1 MANRRAF
8 NEGFEAL
15 ERPGA
20 SALILVDL
28 DGFKGVNDGFG
39 HAAGD
44 AVLVAVSERLRS
56 VVRRGDLV
64 ARIGRDEFAVM
75 CGNVPDRP
83 LTSPAVRRDPT
94 AAYLAS
100 FIPLGLA
107 SNAIGPSVT
116 ALRRQVG
123 VDVGAISQLF
133 IASAIGYFIGSILSG
148 RGYDRRLGHRLYA
161 AGLAGSGLAILASG
175 FVSSFGAL
183 LTAFLAVG
191 LAGGA
196 IDVGGNTLMVWQRQG
211 NVGPF
216 MNALHLCFGIGALLA
231 PLLINRSVAWGGDVR
246 IAFGVVAALSVAVGA
261 WIWSCAEPPQLV
273 HRAVPE
279 LRPELRPDTAAD
291 GSPQAAKTSSRRLL
305 GIVAFFFVLYVGLEI
320 GFAGWIHTYAEEI
333 HLGSANVVS
342 AVTTLFWGMFT
353 LGRISAIV
361 VARRIKVE
369 TLLVGVSLSTV
380 AAALV
385 LVVANGGKVG
395 VWIGTAAFGFS
406 VAPQFPTM
414 VAFAE
419 EHLSL
424 TGTATS
430 WFMGAAAIGGL
441 TSPWLIGQ
449 LFDHV
454 GPKAMPATVLAA
466 AVATL
471 SWLLYV
477 RRCLHMS
484 AAERSSIG
492 RVPVVG

>member
-1 MANRRAF
+1 M
-8 NEGFEAL
+8 
-15 ERPGA
+15 
-20 SALILVDL
+20 
-28 DGFKGVNDGFG
+28 
-39 HAAGD
+39 
-44 AVLVAVSERLRS
+44 
-56 VVRRGDLV
+56 
-64 ARIGRDEFAVM
+64 
-75 CGNVPDRP
+75 
-83 LTSPAVRRDPT
+83 RRDPT

-116 ALRRQVG
+116 ALRKQVG

-133 IASAIGYFIGSILSG
+133 IAAAVGYFIGSILSG
-148 RGYDRRLGHRLYA
+148 HGYDRRLGHRLYA
-161 AGLAGSGLAILASG
+161 AGLSGSGLAILASG
-175 FVSSFGAL
+175 FVSSFAAL
-183 LTAFLAVG
+183 LAVFLAVG

-246 IAFGVVAALSVAVGA
+246 IAFGVVAVLSVAVGT
-261 WIWSCAEPPQLV
+261 WIWSCTEPPQLV
-273 HRAVPE
+273 HGAVPQ
-279 LRPELRPDTAAD
+279 LTSDNAGGGA
-291 GSPQAAKTSSRRLL
+291 PQAAKTSSRRLL

-333 HLGSANVVS
+333 HLGGANVVS
-342 AVTTLFWGMFT
+342 AVTTLFWAMFT

-369 TLLVGVSLSTV
+369 TLLVGVSVLTV
-380 AAALV
+380 VAALV
-385 LVVANGGKVG
+385 LVVANGGAVG

-430 WFMGAAAIGGL
+430 WFMGAAAVGGL
-441 TSPWLIGQ
+441 TFPWLIGQ

-471 SWLLYV
+471 GWLLFV
-477 RRCLHMS
+477 RRCL
-484 AAERSSIG
+484 RG
-492 RVPVVG
+492 RALG

>member
-1 MANRRAF
+1 M
-8 NEGFEAL
+8 
-15 ERPGA
+15 
-20 SALILVDL
+20 
-28 DGFKGVNDGFG
+28 
-39 HAAGD
+39 
-44 AVLVAVSERLRS
+44 
-56 VVRRGDLV
+56 
-64 ARIGRDEFAVM
+64 
-75 CGNVPDRP
+75 
-83 LTSPAVRRDPT
+83 RRDPT

-107 SNAIGPSVT
+107 ANAIGPSVT

-133 IASAIGYFIGSILSG
+133 IASAIGYFIGSMLSG
-148 RGYDRRLGHRLYA
+148 RGYDRRFGHRLYA
-161 AGLAGSGLAILASG
+161 AGLVGSGMAILGSG

-183 LTAFLAVG
+183 LGAFLVVG
-191 LAGGA
+191 LAGGC

-211 NVGPF
+211 NLGPF
-216 MNALHLCFGIGALLA
+216 MNALHLCFGVGALLA

-261 WIWSCAEPPQLV
+261 WIWSCAEPPPLV
-273 HRAVPE
+273 HGVAPQ
-279 LRPELRPDTAAD
+279 LRPNRAAD

-369 TLLVGVSLSTV
+369 TLLVGVSILTV

-385 LVVANGGKVG
+385 LVVANGGALG

-441 TSPWLIGQ
+441 TFPWLIGQ

-471 SWLLYV
+471 GWLLFV
-477 RRCLHMS
+477 RRCL
-484 AAERSSIG
+484 RG
-492 RVPVVG
+492 RALG